1 MISIFQILLIYSI
14 FMNKMLSGW
23 IKSYQRSG
31 LNRFHPYHMVKPS
44 IWPFLTSLSLFFL
57 VISMIST
64 FYETNKLSLVFHI
77 GPFNIFVI
85 VALLFLFINM
95 FGWWSDVSIE
105 SGEHTQFVVR
115 GLKIGMILFIA
126 SEVLFFVSF
135 FWALFQVSL
144 SPDIQVGGVWPP
156 VGFES
161 MVLDFKK
168 VPLLN
173 TVLLL
178 SSGITVTYA
187 HLAFFVN
194 FNLTEPLIIY
204 SRDLTKYIV
213 GRVFPAKTIYGEPTI
228 AAPYMVDEKGKREEK
243 WKPVFER
250 AVFTPKAGRR
260 VAAMLDPFI
269 LTNESQSLNKIKED
283 YFFRGKDSSFYFS
296 STELLKGFGGT
307 RSTLLTYI
315 LRDLFRQ
322 SEATMGLIKGLWAIV
337 LTIVFALLFLSLQLM
352 EYFEAF
358 FSISDSVYGSTFFV
372 MTGFHGLHVLV
383 GTIFLIVSTYR
394 IASGNF
400 FGRHSTGLECAI
412 WYWHFVDVVWL
423 FLYISIYYWGNIVI
437 ADFNYDVYF
446 NGNLVDVRSDYA
458 EEEAVFFQDPAT
470 GFMEKIIDLHNFIMQ
485 ILVVIAFIIFFI
497 LYDIVY
503 H

>member
-1 MISIFQILLIYSI
+1 
-14 FMNKMLSGW
+14 
-23 IKSYQRSG
+23 
-31 LNRFHPYHMVKPS
+31 
-44 IWPFLTSLSLFFL
+44 
-57 VISMIST
+57 
-64 FYETNKLSLVFHI
+64 
-77 GPFNIFVI
+77 
-85 VALLFLFINM
+85 M

-105 SGEHTQFVVR
+105 SGEHTLFVVR
-115 GLKIGMILFIA
+115 GLKIGMVLFIA
-126 SEVLFFVSF
+126 SEVLFFFSF

-144 SPDIQVGGVWPP
+144 SPDIQLGGIWPP
-156 VGFES
+156 VGFET

-194 FNLTEPLIIY
+194 FHLTEPFFVRSKKVVQRIV
-204 SRDLTKYIV
+204 SRF
-213 GRVFPAKTIYGEPTI
+213 FPKTNIYGDKETQV
-228 AAPYMVDEKGKREEK
+228 PYIFKDGEKKSNVV
-243 WKPVFER
+243 WKPRMLWRPVLTR
-250 AVFTPKAGRR
+250 YGCDKRHVI
-260 VAAMLDPFI
+260 LDPLVI
-269 LTNESQSLNKIKED
+269 GNTNSFDELKSSQFFKGEGDSL
-283 YFFRGKDSSFYFS
+283 YFRAIELFRI
-296 STELLKGFGGT
+296 FGGS
-307 RSTLLTYI
+307 RSSIRRYCTKDI
-315 LRDLFRQ
+315 FRQ
-322 SEATMGLIKGLWAIV
+322 SEATLGLIKGLWAMV
-337 LTIVFALLFLSLQLM
+337 LTIAFALLFLSLQVM

-394 IASGNF
+394 ITKGNF
-400 FGRHSTGLECAI
+400 FGRHSTGLESAI

-437 ADFNYDVYF
+437 ADFNYDLYF
-446 NGNLVDVRSDYA
+446 NGNMVDVRSDYA
-458 EEEAVFFQDPAT
+458 EEKGLFFQDPAT
-470 GFMEKIIDLHNFIMQ
+470 GFMEKIIDLHNYIMQ
-485 ILVVIAFIIFFI
+485 ILVVVGFIIFFI

>member
-1 MISIFQILLIYSI
+1 
-14 FMNKMLSGW
+14 MLSGW
-23 IKSYQRSG
+23 IKSYQRAG

-44 IWPFLTSLSLFFL
+44 IWPFLTSVSLFFL
-57 VISMIST
+57 VVSMIST
-64 FYETNKLSLVFHI
+64 FYETNRLLLVFHI
-77 GPFNIFVI
+77 GPFNIFFI
-85 VALLFLFINM
+85 VSLLFLFINM
-95 FGWWSDVSIE
+95 YGWWSDVSIE
-105 SGEHTQFVVR
+105 SGEHTQFVVQ
-115 GLKIGMILFIA
+115 GLKIGMVLFIA
-126 SEVLFFVSF
+126 SEVLFFFSF

-144 SPDIQVGGVWPP
+144 SPDIQIGGVWPP

-194 FNLTEPLIIY
+194 FNLTEPFVFHT
-204 SRDLTKYIV
+204 SRTTKHV
-213 GRVFPAKTIYGEPTI
+213 VHSVFPNVTIYGEQVMS
-228 AAPYMVDEKGKREEK
+228 APYEVNENNVRERKYIWGRDPIPTRQIYPRPESFIK
-243 WKPVFER
+243 TYGTALDLSVFDGQLT
-250 AVFTPKAGRR
+250 TPKEVKKA
-260 VAAMLDPFI
+260 
-269 LTNESQSLNKIKED
+269 
-283 YFFRGKDSSFYFS
+283 YFFKGDDRSFYFKVAA
-296 STELLKGFGGT
+296 LLKALGG
-307 RSTLLTYI
+307 SHIFIKKYCVK
-315 LRDLFRQ
+315 DLFRQ
-322 SEATMGLIKGLWAIV
+322 SDAATGLIKGLWAMV
-337 LTIVFALLFLSLQLM
+337 LTISFALLFLSLQLV

-394 IASGNF
+394 IANGNF

-437 ADFNYDVYF
+437 ADFNYDLYF
-446 NGNLVDVRSDYA
+446 IGNLSDVRSDYA
-458 EEEAVFFQDPAT
+458 ENEALFFQDPAT
-470 GFMEKIIDLHNFIMQ
+470 GFMEKIIELHNYIMQ
-485 ILVVIAFIIFFI
+485 ILVIVGFIIFFI
-497 LYDIVY
+497 LYDILY
-503 H
+503 R